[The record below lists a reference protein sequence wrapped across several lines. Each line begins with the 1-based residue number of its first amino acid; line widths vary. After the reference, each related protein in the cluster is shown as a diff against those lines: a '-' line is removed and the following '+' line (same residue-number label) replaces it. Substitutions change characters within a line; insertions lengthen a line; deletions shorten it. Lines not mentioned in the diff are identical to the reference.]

1 MDPNAVAKSYIEEIV
16 KVEGGYVNDPNDS
29 GGETNWGVT
38 VAVARAFGYTG
49 SMRSMTKDQACDI
62 YKARYWDPL
71 RLTEIWALAPALAA
85 ELLDTGVNQGVDR
98 AGTFLQRALNAL
110 NKQGSL
116 YPDVTVD
123 GRVGPMTVAALRE
136 YLQRRVGQDGV
147 TVLLRALNSLQGA
160 FYIELAERRQKDED
174 YVFGWLRN
182 RVS

>member
-1 MDPNAVAKSYIEEIV
+1 MNATVDRYIEAIV
-16 KVEGGYVNDPNDS
+16 QVEGGYANDPNDS

-38 VAVARAFGYTG
+38 VAVARAFGYAG
-49 SMRSMTKDQACDI
+49 HMRDMTKAQACAI
-62 YKARYWDPL
+62 YKSRYWDPL
-71 RLTEIWALAPALAA
+71 RLDDIVLLDPLLTA
-85 ELLDTGVNQGVDR
+85 ELLDTGVNMGVDR
-98 AGTFLQRALNAL
+98 AGAFLQRALNAL
-110 NKQGSL
+110 NKQGTL

-160 FYIELAERRQKDED
+160 YYIELAERRQKDED
-174 YVFGWLRN
+174 FVFGWLRN